1 MSESVQT
8 WHYGLMARHWAENN
22 TTGPEIAY
30 FQQQIEQYGQPALD
44 AGCGTGRLL
53 IPFLRAGLDVDG
65 CDISGDM
72 LAYCRQSAEREGF
85 SPQLYQQALHE
96 LDLPRRYQTIVA
108 CGVIGVG
115 VSRQQDFLALQRFYD
130 HLLPGGLLILDG
142 LPAYA
147 EARLWPLW
155 RKDARSHLPEPWSEE
170 IGKVP
175 ADGREYE
182 LHYRLVA
189 LDPLA
194 QRTVDELRTLLFKD
208 GQLVADDTY
217 TLQSTYYFRHEMQLL
232 LEKVGFTNITVQG
245 DYREETA
252 TADHGMLVYLACK
265 SIEEITI

>member
-1 MSESVQT
+1 MNDPVQT

-53 IPFLRAGLDVDG
+53 IPFLRIGLDVDG

-85 SPQLYQQALHE
+85 SPTLYQQALHE
-96 LDLPRRYQTIVA
+96 LDLPRHYQTIVA

-115 VSRQQDFLALQRFYD
+115 VSRQQDFMALQRLYD
-130 HLLPGGLLILDG
+130 HLLPGGRLILDG
-142 LPAYA
+142 VPAYGDA
-147 EARLWPLW
+147 DLWPLW
-155 RKDARSHLPEPWSEE
+155 RKDARSHLPEPWPAK

-175 ADGREYE
+175 ANGHEYE

-189 LDPLA
+189 VDPLT
-194 QRTVDELRTLLFKD
+194 QRTVSEMRMLLFKD
-208 GQLVADDTY
+208 GQLAADDTY

-232 LEKVGFTNITVQG
+232 LEKAGFTVEAVKG
-245 DYREETA
+245 DFSDADA
-252 TADHGMLVYLACK
+252 TAEHESIVYFARK
-265 SIEEITI
+265 